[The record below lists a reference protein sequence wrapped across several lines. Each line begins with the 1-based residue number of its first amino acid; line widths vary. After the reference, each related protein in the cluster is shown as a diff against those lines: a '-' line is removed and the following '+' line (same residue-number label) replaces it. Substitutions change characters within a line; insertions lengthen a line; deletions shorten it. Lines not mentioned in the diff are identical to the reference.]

1 MTKLMQMI
9 ITVMFMSPSC
19 LLLLLLR
26 SVWVLSSR
34 SLVISHME
42 MSSSETLLDVSG
54 TDRVQLVYT
63 DCGRL
68 GPGSPG
74 KKDVSMTLSL
84 PPPRL
89 VLLFKEAEFCIT
101 LLREILYFLTI
112 MT

>member
-19 LLLLLLR
+19 LLRLLLR
-26 SVWVLSSR
+26 SVCVLSSR

-42 MSSSETLLDVSG
+42 MSSSETLLEVSG

-63 DCGRL
+63 DWGRL
-68 GPGSPG
+68 GLG

-89 VLLFKEAEFCIT
+89 VLLFTEAEFCIT
-101 LLREILYFLTI
+101 LSREILYFLTI